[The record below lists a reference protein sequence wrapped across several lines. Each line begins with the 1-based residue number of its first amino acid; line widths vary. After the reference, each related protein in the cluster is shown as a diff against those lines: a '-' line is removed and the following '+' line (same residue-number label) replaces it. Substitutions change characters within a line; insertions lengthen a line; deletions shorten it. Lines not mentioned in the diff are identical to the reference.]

1 MENKKMIKDAVVLLP
16 CYNPDEKIMED
27 FLEELSKTFKNIVI
41 INDGCSKIHE
51 PFFQKLEKK
60 YPIFNHYINFGKGRG
75 IKNGLNYILNHYPD
89 CKVILTADCDGQ
101 HSISDIKKCYEASLK
116 NPNAYVLGYRDFES
130 KCVPFKSKFGN
141 KITNLVFKLF
151 VGLSIRD
158 TQTGLRAMSKSVAI
172 DLLDVS
178 GERYEYETNTLI
190 TCKTKDIPL
199 KQVPIKTIYI
209 NNNKTS
215 HFNPIKDSFLIY
227 KLFIKYIFSS
237 LSSFFVDILLF
248 TLFLSLFKTNIV
260 MATIFS
266 RILSSVYNYI
276 VNAKIVFK
284 KMNKASLIKF
294 FCLVFIQ
301 MWVSAF
307 LVTGLSKVIF
317 ISPVLIKIL
326 VDFVLFIINFIVQR
340 EWIFEK
346 K

>member
-1 MENKKMIKDAVVLLP
+1 M
-16 CYNPDEKIMED
+16 
-27 FLEELSKTFKNIVI
+27 
-41 INDGCSKIHE
+41 
-51 PFFQKLEKK
+51 
-60 YPIFNHYINFGKGRG
+60 
-75 IKNGLNYILNHYPD
+75 
-89 CKVILTADCDGQ
+89 
-101 HSISDIKKCYEASLK
+101 
-116 NPNAYVLGYRDFES
+116 
-130 KCVPFKSKFGN
+130 
-141 KITNLVFKLF
+141 VFKLF